1 MRMNLLSKAVFL
13 AASVGLAL
21 SLTACSGDKEKVT
34 VINFSHTQSPNSL
47 TDLTANKFKE
57 IVEKA
62 SNGKIEVHIFTN
74 CGLSGGDLTKA
85 LELVQTGNIDIHSC
99 APANIAGYHFYS
111 QTKKVYLNSA
121 QVKKSSKRLTH
132 GVMT

>member
-1 MRMNLLSKAVFL
+1 MRMKLLSAAVL
-13 AASVGLAL
+13 CAASMFATV
-21 SLTACSGDKEKVT
+21 SLTACDSKSDVT

-62 SNGKIEVHIFTN
+62 SGGKIEVHIFTN

-85 LELVQTGNIDIHSC
+85 L
-99 APANIAGYHFYS
+99 
-111 QTKKVYLNSA
+111 
-121 QVKKSSKRLTH
+121 
-132 GVMT
+132 